1 MPRTRLS
8 LKRRLMRLIC
18 VPAAAAVCGACA
30 GAAAAQP
37 DLGNGPTVVHAERG
51 NVLQPLHDSSFDAA
65 MASRRARLDA
75 ITPVT
80 AAMLEAPPAG
90 DWLTY
95 RRSYRSIGYSP
106 LTQVNAR
113 TVGRLRETWAM
124 LLAPSG
130 NEITPLVH
138 DGVIFIESG
147 ASIEALDGSNG
158 DLLWQYVRSLPPPAR
173 TGRRQIVK
181 NIAIYGGK
189 LFAPTTDGHMIA
201 LDVKSGAVI
210 WDSAVLGP
218 DETRN
223 HLSLDGGPLVAA
235 NVVMMG
241 ASGCNTYR
249 GGCFI
254 VGLDAD
260 SGRELWRF
268 HTIARPGE
276 PGGDSWNGA
285 PVAERYGASVW
296 TSGSYDPQ
304 SRLAYFGIAQTYD
317 AATLL
322 IPHAPKGRS
331 NDALYTDS
339 TVALDPRTGR
349 LAWYFQHMNR
359 DVWDFDWAYEQSLIT
374 LPIHGRPTPLDVTGG
389 KLGIFDAIDR
399 RTGKYAFSIDLG
411 FQTLVSSIDPK
422 TGHKNIDPKF
432 EPAAGK
438 MDFIC
443 PHPGGGRNWPATAY
457 DPETTTLFSESLES
471 CEQFAWNPRSPA
483 EAAAGGSD
491 DLWIWQAPPHHDGKF
506 GRLQAVNLST
516 RRIMW
521 TYRQRPAL
529 ASSILT
535 TAGGLLFVG
544 SRDRSFLALD
554 AHDGA
559 ILWKTRLDASP
570 SSSPITY
577 SAGGRQYVAVV
588 AGNGGPQAWP
598 FPTPEFANPG
608 DGTTLWVF
616 GLSGS
621 DATAPAAAGS
631 VAP

>member
-1 MPRTRLS
+1 M
-8 LKRRLMRLIC
+8 
-18 VPAAAAVCGACA
+18 
-30 GAAAAQP
+30 AQQSP
-37 DLGNGPTVVHAERG
+37 ERG
-51 NVLQPLHDSSFDAA
+51 NVLTPLRDSSYDAA
-65 MASRRARLDA
+65 IAARRARLDA

-80 AAMLEAPPAG
+80 AEMLENPAVG

-95 RRSYRSIGYSP
+95 RRSYQSIGHSP
-106 LTQVNAR
+106 LTQVN
-113 TVGRLRETWAM
+113 TKNVGQLREVWAM

-147 ASIEALDGSNG
+147 STIEALDGANG
-158 DLLWQYVRSLPPPAR
+158 DELWQYVRNLPPALQNGR
-173 TGRRQIVK
+173 TQIVK
-181 NIAIYGGK
+181 NIAIYRDK
-189 LFAPTTDGHMIA
+189 VFAPTADGHMIA
-201 LDVKSGAVI
+201 LDVKTGHVV
-210 WDSAVLGP
+210 WDAPVLGAN
-218 DETRN
+218 EVQH

-241 ASGCNTYR
+241 ASGCNTYQ

-254 VGLDAD
+254 FGLDAD
-260 SGRELWRF
+260 SGKELWRF

-285 PVAERYGASVW
+285 PVEQRYGASAW
-296 TSGSYDPQ
+296 TSGSYDSQ
-304 SRLAYFGIAQTYD
+304 SKLAYFGIAQTYD
-317 AATLL
+317 SATLL
-322 IPHAPKGRS
+322 TPHATKGKS

-359 DVWDFDWAYEQSLIT
+359 DVWDFDWVYEQSLIT
-374 LPIHGRPTPLDVTGG
+374 LPVHGRPTPLDVTGG

-422 TGHKNIDPKF
+422 TGHKNINPNF

-443 PHPGGGRNWPATAY
+443 PHPGGGRNWPATSY
-457 DPETTTLFSESLES
+457 DPQRTMLFSESLES
-471 CEQFAWNPRSPA
+471 CENFAWNPRDPA
-483 EAAAGGSD
+483 DVAAGGSD

-516 RRIMW
+516 HRIVW
-521 TYRQRPAL
+521 TYRQRSAL

-544 SRDRSFLALD
+544 SRDRNFLAMD
-554 AHDGA
+554 ADNGK
-559 ILWKTRLDASP
+559 ILWKARLDASP

-577 SAGGRQYVAVV
+577 SAGGNQYVAVV
-588 AGNGGPQAWP
+588 TGNGGPQAWP
-598 FPTPEFANPG
+598 FPTPEYANPRN
-608 DGTTLWVF
+608 GTTLWVF
-616 GLSGS
+616 ELPGR
-621 DATAPAAAGS
+621 DAAATAGADS
-631 VAP
+631 IAP